1 MLNIEDV
8 LDILSIPLL
17 GIIPESE
24 EVLRA
29 SNLGTPVTLNDPTS
43 APAQAYRDA
52 AARLRGQNVPM
63 TVPDRP
69 QGLPRQAVRT
79 ESRMSVF
86 GLFQRRGSAP
96 VARERLQILLAHERS
111 SHGQSDL
118 LANLRDE
125 ILAVVAKH
133 INVDHD
139 QVRVKM
145 ERGDKVSTLDIDI
158 EVPHAALAAAQ

>member
-1 MLNIEDV
+1 
-8 LDILSIPLL
+8 
-17 GIIPESE
+17 
-24 EVLRA
+24 
-29 SNLGTPVTLNDPTS
+29 
-43 APAQAYRDA
+43 
-52 AARLRGQNVPM
+52 
-63 TVPDRP
+63 
-69 QGLPRQAVRT
+69 
-79 ESRMSVF
+79 MSVF

-118 LANLRDE
+118 LAKLRDE